1 MTTNR
6 SLLLAT
12 ALAAML
18 AACGGGGGDNP
29 GPVEPPPPT
38 IRAGT
43 ATLTIATAPETLGA
57 IRLRIFGSG
66 MSSLQVRG
74 SAKVIAQR
82 TVADTTTYL
91 LSLRNT
97 AGAFLDINLSNRN
110 NAPSVLV
117 QEATAG
123 ALDGYVALSA
133 SSVVVSTTI
142 Q

>member
-1 MTTNR
+1 MITNR
-6 SLLLAT
+6 NLLGAIV
-12 ALAAML
+12 AAAML
-18 AACGGGGGDNP
+18 GACGGGGDNP
-29 GPVEPPPPT
+29 GPVEPPPFVVK
-38 IRAGT
+38 AGT

-57 IRLRIFGSG
+57 IRLRIFGPG
-66 MSSLQVRG
+66 MSGLQVQG
-74 SAKVIAQR
+74 SARIIAQQ

-91 LSLRNT
+91 LGLKST
-97 AGAFLDINLSNRN
+97 AGAFLSISLSDKN